1 MKRVLSSVR
10 EESPFATPPRVL
22 IVADDDSAHE
32 AVALVEALDEI
43 GAEAEVRFGLEA
55 VHVRA
60 RHPDAVIVAEPQGY
74 RIARHHPVLEQLH
87 ATVG

>member
-1 MKRVLSSVR
+1 
-10 EESPFATPPRVL
+10 
-22 IVADDDSAHE
+22 
-32 AVALVEALDEI
+32 
-43 GAEAEVRFGLEA
+43 
-55 VHVRA
+55 VRA